1 MLPKIVTKVENITF
15 PSSVL
20 PLEKKTAKI
29 ISQLKFQSIRA
40 SKICSR
46 TKAYVGADPRF
57 FRRGCTR
64 LLFYFNT
71 NKPHSFFFLQNTS
84 CIKKPQFI
92 LWRGGAYPLHPP
104 PRSGPGTGT
113 FVFGR
118 GGDLFARRNYKKLH
132 SARVTD
138 FCNRNTRA
146 LVFYEKGKTFTIL
159 TLNETV
165 LILEVVI
172 LKSCILY
179 NHY

>member
-1 MLPKIVTKVENITF
+1 MFPNKGVCRGGSTIFLGGGALVSCSTSTPINHIV
-15 PSSVL
+15 
-20 PLEKKTAKI
+20 
-29 ISQLKFQSIRA
+29 
-40 SKICSR
+40 
-46 TKAYVGADPRF
+46 
-57 FRRGCTR
+57 
-64 LLFYFNT
+64 
-71 NKPHSFFFLQNTS
+71 FFFLQNTS

>member
-1 MLPKIVTKVENITF
+1 M
-15 PSSVL
+15 
-20 PLEKKTAKI
+20 
-29 ISQLKFQSIRA
+29 
-40 SKICSR
+40 
-46 TKAYVGADPRF
+46 G
-57 FRRGCTR
+57 G
-64 LLFYFNT
+64 
-71 NKPHSFFFLQNTS
+71 
-84 CIKKPQFI
+84 
-92 LWRGGAYPLHPP
+92 GGAYPLHPP

-113 FVFGR
+113 FGFGR
-118 GGDLFARRNYKKLH
+118 GGDLFTRRNYKKLH

-138 FCNRNTRA
+138 FCNRNTKA